1 MNSDKIKADYCDKVK
16 IMSRVQEHDNENDDE
31 IRQRLP
37 MVCKTD
43 YYKSTLPTSREVSIG

>member
-1 MNSDKIKADYCDKVK
+1 MIRSKQNIVIRSVVK